1 MRHLLALTAIFLI
14 YGQTASAQGLRAVSP
29 LQGYGCMMLKLTH
42 EQIRSNSV
50 TVPVYNGPS
59 TSSGE
64 TGVASVVL
72 IVRTPLNIRN
82 GFAESLFPDGR
93 TVWIGAEWLQPY
105 RSASNPNAHCTPS
118 MMSNGKPG
126 FG

>member
-1 MRHLLALTAIFLI
+1 MKKAIILTAML
-14 YGQTASAQGLRAVSP
+14 TAVSLATNAQGLRPVSP
-29 LQGYGCMMLKLTH
+29 LQGYSCMMLKLTTD
-42 EQIRSNSV
+42 QIRSNSV

-64 TGVASVVL
+64 AGIASAIL
-72 IVRTPLNIRN
+72 IVKSPLNIQN

-93 TVWIGAEWLQPY
+93 TVWIKADWLQPY
-105 RSASNPNAHCTPS
+105 RSASNPNARCTPS
-118 MMSNGKPG
+118 MMSNGRPG

>member
-1 MRHLLALTAIFLI
+1 MKKVIALTAMFIAGSLE
-14 YGQTASAQGLRAVSP
+14 ANAQGLHPMSP
-29 LQGYGCMMLKLTH
+29 LQGYSCMMLKLTN

-59 TSSGE
+59 TASGE
-64 TGVASVVL
+64 AGIASAVL
-72 IVRTPLNIRN
+72 IVKNPLNVQN

-93 TVWIGAEWLQPY
+93 TVWIKADYLQPY
-105 RSASNPNAHCTPS
+105 RSASNPNARCTPS